1 MLMRRDDKMDRRI
14 QKSQHAIMEAFM
26 SLVLDKGLENIT
38 LGEIAE
44 KANVNRGTI
53 YLHFIDKYDLR
64 DKCLDYYLT
73 QLSKTCIHDHK
84 EDKLASKSGLLRIF
98 DYLETNFQFYSS
110 MLSNKESTFFRKR
123 MKEIFKEGLVNY
135 LDLSDK
141 KVQKEISIEF
151 LVSAGVGIL
160 EWWIYNSMPY
170 PKVVVVEEL
179 WQLFKSIE
187 QVEFK

>member
-1 MLMRRDDKMDRRI
+1 MDRRI

-98 DYLETNFQFYSS
+98 DYLEINFQFYSS